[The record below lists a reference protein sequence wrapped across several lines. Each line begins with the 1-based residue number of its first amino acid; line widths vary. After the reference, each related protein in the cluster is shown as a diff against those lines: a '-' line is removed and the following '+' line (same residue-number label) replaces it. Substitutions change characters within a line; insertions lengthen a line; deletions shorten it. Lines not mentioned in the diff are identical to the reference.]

1 MLLQAKPDKWRG
13 DEGGPNRG
21 EWPSE
26 VVSKLA
32 EMVMGLTCYDD
43 DDRMPLTQTLSRSS
57 NRSRSPRASRPSLT
71 ESGRSTRH
79 AANGGSARVHV
90 LHDALRQV
98 RFRMRPQ
105 RRRIKCFDDIKQK
118 AIDAAAIVADEPRHS
133 GARGGGKNATIQCPT
148 CREPIG
154 DELAEK
160 GDKVGN
166 APTFVKQAKKPQERG
181 GRGGR
186 GRSASGR
193 GR

>member
-1 MLLQAKPDKWRG
+1 MFCM
-13 DEGGPNRG
+13 
-21 EWPSE
+21 SE
-26 VVSKLA
+26 
-32 EMVMGLTCYDD
+32 
-43 DDRMPLTQTLSRSS
+43 
-57 NRSRSPRASRPSLT
+57 
-71 ESGRSTRH
+71 
-79 AANGGSARVHV
+79 
-90 LHDALRQV
+90 LRQV
-98 RFRMRPQ
+98 RFRCGHSAYC
-105 RRRIKCFDDIKQK
+105 IKCFDDIKQK
-118 AIDAAAIVADEPRHS
+118 AIDAKAIVADASRAPHERE
-133 GARGGGKNATIQCPT
+133 AAEKNATIQCPT